1 MVGRV
6 RRYQGQCRAL
16 RPLGHQGYRL
26 RSYKK
31 DPPLHSGY
39 MVAEEIMTLLLESPR
54 TALDHRA
61 LAGLSLVLSYFVF
74 PRGYIRGISP
84 GGPKITLLSV
94 LIVVIDI
101 GLEFILVLIVV

>member
-1 MVGRV
+1 MGLEMVSRV

-39 MVAEEIMTLLLESPR
+39 TSLWMRKTRHVNRQLLQS
-54 TALDHRA
+54 
-61 LAGLSLVLSYFVF
+61 LSFQFNPTCCISFSLGIDF
-74 PRGYIRGISP
+74 PYSS
-84 GGPKITLLSV
+84 L
-94 LIVVIDI
+94 
-101 GLEFILVLIVV
+101 